1 MRLSGTVPMLYFT
14 NKHDVRMMPMDRSDY
29 VEVISQLT
37 MAVALDIDMP
47 NKVIYWS
54 DQKKIYR

>member
-14 NKHDVRMMPMDRSDY
+14 NKHEVRMMPVDRGHY
-29 VEVISQLT
+29 VQVVSQLE

-54 DQKKIYR
+54 DRKKIYR

>member
-1 MRLSGTVPMLYFT
+1 MRTSGTVPMLYFT
-14 NKHDVRMMPMDRSDY
+14 NNHDVRMMAVDRSDY

>member
-1 MRLSGTVPMLYFT
+1 MCPAGTVPTLYFT
-14 NKHDVRMMPMDRSDY
+14 DKHDVRMMPVDRSDY
-29 VEVISQLT
+29 VQVISQLQ

-47 NKVIYWS
+47 KKVIYWS

>member
-1 MRLSGTVPMLYFT
+1 MCLSGTVATLYFT
-14 NKHDVRMMPMDRSDY
+14 NKHDVRMMPVDRSDY
-29 VEVISQLT
+29 VQVVSQLG

>member
-1 MRLSGTVPMLYFT
+1 
-14 NKHDVRMMPMDRSDY
+14 MMPVDRSDY
-29 VEVISQLT
+29 VQVVSQLK